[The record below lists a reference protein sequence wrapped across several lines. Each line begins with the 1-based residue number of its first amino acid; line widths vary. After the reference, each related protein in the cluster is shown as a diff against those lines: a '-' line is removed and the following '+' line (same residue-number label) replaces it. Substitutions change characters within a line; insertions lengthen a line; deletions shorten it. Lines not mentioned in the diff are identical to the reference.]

1 MYFHNY
7 DERKTPSL
15 KSLAETKLGWT
26 IQTGEHSSVEDAKA
40 ALRLYLSERKEW
52 EESINTMTSFGAT
65 TSIKN
70 IWETFKRGDW
80 PGLTNLRVRLVGQI
94 GAVNARR
101 NVTFFD
107 LRGDRV
113 WLQVIDK
120 IRTQSLEKGQ
130 TVGVEGR
137 IIKGKNG
144 YPLLEDSQIRILADP
159 RLCI

>member
-1 MYFHNY
+1 M
-7 DERKTPSL
+7 

-40 ALRLYLSERKEW
+40 ALRLYLGERKEW
-52 EESINTMTSFGAT
+52 EGSINTMTSFGAT

-70 IWETFKRGDW
+70 IWETFKREDW
-80 PGLTNLRVRLVGQI
+80 TGLTDMRVRLVGQV
-94 GAVNARR
+94 GAVKALK

-120 IRTQSLEKGQ
+120 IRTHSLEKGQ
-130 TVGVEGR
+130 TVGVAGR
-137 IIKGKNG
+137 IIKGRQG
-144 YPLLEDSQIRILADP
+144 YPLLEDSQIRILANP
-159 RLCI
+159 RLCV